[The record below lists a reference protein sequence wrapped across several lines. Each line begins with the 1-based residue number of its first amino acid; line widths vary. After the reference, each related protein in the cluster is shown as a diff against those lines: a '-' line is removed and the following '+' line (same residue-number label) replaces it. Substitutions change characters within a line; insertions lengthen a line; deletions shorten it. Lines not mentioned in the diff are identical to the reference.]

1 MEKNANDMYE
11 ILMSTYIWLLTSLL
25 KIVQNYGKGSEKTQ
39 KFANN
44 SNENKTISTL
54 FHNGGGVESTP

>member
-54 FHNGGGVESTP
+54 FQGGGESTP